1 MDKTKVPRKN
11 CPQSFLVFHDNCI
24 IMAKSWLLQ
33 HIEEKG
39 GVRRQGEAG
48 IAGRIKLLLPG
59 QLFMVFFHLLLQKK
73 KLFKEFERRL
83 VEKMLT
89 SEMVSEQLS
98 CTLKSIAIN
107 KDLF

>member
-11 CPQSFLVFHDNCI
+11 CPQSFLVSHDNCI

-39 GVRRQGEAG
+39 GVRRQGEAS

-73 KLFKEFERRL
+73 NCLKNLKEDW
-83 VEKMLT
+83 
-89 SEMVSEQLS
+89 
-98 CTLKSIAIN
+98 LK
-107 KDLF
+107 KC